1 MEFTTGLLRTLLVL
15 AWIPVAL
22 PGCAG
27 APPTVAVSNAE
38 VAIRKADAIGA
49 TQYAPLALH
58 VARQKLEAAR
68 RAIEDGET
76 LDARRLAEQARV
88 DGEFAEAK
96 TRAAK
101 ARENSDQV
109 AKTVEALRGES
120 QRRRPNTKPRPA
132 AAK

>member
-1 MEFTTGLLRTLLVL
+1 MAITTPLLRTLLAF
-15 AWIPVAL
+15 AWLPVAL

-49 TQYAPLALH
+49 AQHAPLALH
-58 VARQKLEAAR
+58 VARQKLEAADQ
-68 RAIEDGET
+68 ALEDGQL

-109 AKTVEALRGES
+109 AKTVEALRSES
-120 QRRRPNTKPRPA
+120 QRGRPNAEPPA
-132 AAK
+132 AAE